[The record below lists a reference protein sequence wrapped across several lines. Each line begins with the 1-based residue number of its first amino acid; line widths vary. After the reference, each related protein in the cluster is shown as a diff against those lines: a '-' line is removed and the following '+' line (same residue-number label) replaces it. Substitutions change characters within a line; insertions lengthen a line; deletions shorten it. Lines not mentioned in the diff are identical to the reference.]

1 VFAEQADDQTGSS
14 NPTRIRARIFDNA
27 SWKMMRYYDAVIEY
41 SVNGGSTQ
49 FAQMID
55 AGGQMFTGVIPGGL
69 VGVIDYTVSVT
80 DLGGNTGLS
89 STLSFTID
97 ATVNYCT
104 AGFSAAGCQALL
116 ATTGNASATAPSGF
130 NINASGVEGQK
141 DGLYFFGDNGRQANS
156 WGNSTSFQCVVP
168 PVIRTNLL
176 TGVGTVNQCD
186 GVFSLDMNAVWTNQ
200 PQKNPGAGAVVQAQ
214 LWYRDPFNTA
224 NNQATSLSDA
234 IEFLVDP

>member
-1 VFAEQADDQTGSS
+1 
-14 NPTRIRARIFDNA
+14 
-27 SWKMMRYYDAVIEY
+27 MRYYDAVIEY

-116 ATTGNASATAPSGF
+116 STTGNASATAPSGF
-130 NINASGVEGQK
+130 TINAAGS
-141 DGLYFFGDNGRQANS
+141 RARRTAC
-156 WGNSTSFQCVVP
+156 TSSATTAAR
-168 PVIRTNLL
+168 RT
-176 TGVGTVNQCD
+176 
-186 GVFSLDMNAVWTNQ
+186 
-200 PQKNPGAGAVVQAQ
+200 PGA
-214 LWYRDPFNTA
+214 TA
-224 NNQATSLSDA
+224 RASSASCRRSSAPTS
-234 IEFLVDP
+234 